1 MKFNLLNAIVSHNMS
16 VFKNIMFEVLM
27 KIDQLGLNAD
37 DLKNYLLNKTL
48 ANLNKIDD
56 KEKLAFIFIQISTR
70 FCKVIKQINII
81 KLFCV
86 IGFA

>member
-1 MKFNLLNAIVSHNMS
+1 MS